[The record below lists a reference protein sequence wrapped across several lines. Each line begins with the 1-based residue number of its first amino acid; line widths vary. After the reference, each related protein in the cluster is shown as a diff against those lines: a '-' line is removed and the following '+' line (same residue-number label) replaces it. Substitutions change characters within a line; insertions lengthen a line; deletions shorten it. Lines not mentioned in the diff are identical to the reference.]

1 MEKAGEG
8 EVKAIS
14 LGLSEVD
21 RILGGGVRLGEMV
34 LIYGDSGTG
43 KTSFAMTTTANCI
56 SMGFNAIYFSSEK
69 PFAAERIIEILGKNR
84 VEEAKRVIVFML
96 DNFEKQ
102 MEIIDR
108 LEYFITPKVKLI
120 VIDTITSQYRNVIAD
135 RNVGIKANKELNKQ
149 LALLKTASKKGI
161 AVLITGQVRDIMG
174 EEREEVVASNVLKYW
189 TDNILR
195 LEKYRDRR
203 YIVVEKIGGKIVPEI
218 RIPFRIVERGILYG
232 GI

>member
-1 MEKAGEG
+1 M
-8 EVKAIS
+8 
-14 LGLSEVD
+14 
-21 RILGGGVRLGEMV
+21 
-34 LIYGDSGTG
+34 
-43 KTSFAMTTTANCI
+43 
-56 SMGFNAIYFSSEK
+56 
-69 PFAAERIIEILGKNR
+69 
-84 VEEAKRVIVFML
+84 
-96 DNFEKQ
+96 
-102 MEIIDR
+102 
-108 LEYFITPKVKLI
+108 
-120 VIDTITSQYRNVIAD
+120 
-135 RNVGIKANKELNKQ
+135 
-149 LALLKTASKKGI
+149 KTASKKGI